1 MPGQFSS
8 HQTAGDASSY
18 RLHRRVSTTDLA
30 GEARRVR
37 SGKQICTARW
47 VAAPHRS
54 RAMLRSLGKCETVRL
69 VLRELNAHAFDSAAI
84 ACYGLR
90 FGPTKWRI
98 LLLSHFFIQL
108 LQVCPKNCVVFV
120 CLCISMTWPSR
131 GEACRCSRLRDVG
144 LEAVASRVS
153 Q

>member
-1 MPGQFSS
+1 
-8 HQTAGDASSY
+8 
-18 RLHRRVSTTDLA
+18 
-30 GEARRVR
+30 
-37 SGKQICTARW
+37 
-47 VAAPHRS
+47 
-54 RAMLRSLGKCETVRL
+54 MLRSLGKCERVRL

-120 CLCISMTWPSR
+120 CLCIIMGRQYLRMTWPSR